1 MTGGVGY
8 NQSSVKVY
16 RVDDDGG
23 YRMQLGQTIC
33 GDATS
38 DFVQSCVDITA
49 NGMTIICG
57 VVAPYSSNDDEL
69 GYVRVFSIEGG
80 DDDLDTATWKQIGQD
95 IIGGVYSVSISENG
109 KTFAVAENLYDRNN
123 RAVCGHVRIFRL
135 EEDCGTRWEQIGN
148 VINGE
153 VFFDFLSTN
162 VGGKLVSLSA
172 DGTTVAI
179 GHPCV
184 KGSPYFYKKKCRY
197 GQVRVYQ
204 INVQG
209 LSWEQLG
216 EVIYGN
222 KVYDRFGHS
231 VNLSSNGNALA
242 IGSPGVVANGV
253 MLGCVRVFS
262 LVKGDA
268 DVGTSSWKQIG
279 GDILGEANYDFGESV
294 SLSDDGKTL
303 AVGALGPCPP
313 NYSGSGYVRV
323 YRRTDADSE
332 WAWMQLGNDI
342 DSEAAGDYMGHSV
355 SLSADGNMVAV
366 GTPHVNND
374 YGHGNSHV
382 RVFVL
387 GCVNPVDPPI
397 STCTSSTGKTIAAI
411 KTSRSFSPLH
421 LLIPTFTFFQSQPA
435 DAPLSWEQRGPKII
449 GDATGDRLGFSVA
462 LSSDGSTLVTGGVGH
477 NQNTG
482 YVKVYRV
489 DDDGGNRMQLGQT
502 IYGDATWDYF
512 GGSVDITANGMT
524 IICGS
529 PGFEGTR
536 QGYVRVFA
544 LVGGNDN
551 LDTATWKQ
559 IGQDIIV
566 DVEANDDMLGYSVSI
581 SEDGKTIAVSVNLRY
596 HPSGTAWVHV
606 RIFRLEEVG
615 GTRWEQIGNDIN
627 GQVKY
632 DGTQSQGN
640 EHVSLSAD
648 GTTVAIG
655 SPYDEFYS
663 DRSGQVRVYRINVQG
678 LSWEQLGQ
686 VIYDDNPGNRF
697 GQSVNLS
704 HDGNALAISS
714 PGDVRANGVMLG
726 YVRVFSLVEVDG
738 IAGTGC
744 WQQIGGDINGEVNS
758 YWFGVSVSLSD
769 DAKTLA
775 VGGRLYPKTL
785 AVGDRFDMVLGH
797 VRVYRRMSADP
808 ELGWMQLGYDIIGEP
823 VFTGPSVSL
832 SADGN
837 MVAVG
842 SSYYVNDDNYG
853 SGHVRVFVLG

>member
-1 MTGGVGY
+1 VTGGEGY
-8 NQSSVKVY
+8 DQSSGYVKVY

-23 YRMQLGQTIC
+23 NRMQLGQAIC

-38 DFVQSCVDITA
+38 DYVLSCVDITA

-57 VVAPYSSNDDEL
+57 IVAPYSSNDYQL

-80 DDDLDTATWKQIGQD
+80 DDDHKATWKQIGQD
-95 IIGGVYSVSISENG
+95 IIGCVYSVSISKNG
-109 KTFAVAENLYDRNN
+109 KTFAVAGNLYNRNN
-123 RAVCGHVRIFRL
+123 RVVCGHVRIFRL

-148 VINGE
+148 GINGD
-153 VFFDFLSTN
+153 VFDLFSPN

-179 GHPCV
+179 GYPYF
-184 KGSPYFYKKKCRY
+184 GSPYVDENGGRKWRY

-222 KVYDRFGHS
+222 KRYDRFGQS
-231 VNLSSNGNALA
+231 VNLSPNGNALA
-242 IGSPGVVANGV
+242 IGSPGGEQ
-253 MLGCVRVFS
+253 GCVRVFS
-262 LVKGDA
+262 LVEGDA

-279 GDILGEANYDFGESV
+279 GDILGEANYDFGQSV
-294 SLSDDGKTL
+294 SLSDDGNTL
-303 AVGALGPCPP
+303 AVGAQGHCTSIL
-313 NYSGSGYVRV
+313 SGSGYVRV
-323 YRRTDADSE
+323 YRRTDADSD
-332 WAWMQLGNDI
+332 WMQLGNDI
-342 DSEAAGDYMGHSV
+342 DSEAAGDYLGHSV

-366 GTPHVNND
+366 GTPMVNND

-397 STCTSSTGKTIAAI
+397 TTCTSSTGKTIAAI
-411 KTSRSFSPLH
+411 NTSRSFSPLH
-421 LLIPTFTFFQSQPA
+421 LLIPKLTFFQSQPA
-435 DAPLSWEQRGPKII
+435 DTPLSWEQKGPKII
-449 GDATGDRLGFSVA
+449 GDATGDWLGFSVA
-462 LSSDGSTLVTGGVGH
+462 LSSDGSTLVTGGGGH
-477 NQNTG
+477 NQDTG

-489 DDDGGNRMQLGQT
+489 DDDGGNRMQIGQT
-502 IYGDATWDYF
+502 IYGDATGDYF
-512 GGSVDITANGMT
+512 GSSVDITANGMT

-529 PGFEGTR
+529 PGFYGT
-536 QGYVRVFA
+536 QKGYVRVFA

-559 IGQDIIV
+559 IGEDIIV
-566 DVEANDDMLGYSVSI
+566 DVEANDDLLGYSVSI
-581 SEDGKTIAVSVNLRY
+581 SEDGKTIAVSVNLKY
-596 HPSGTAWVHV
+596 DTGTAWVHV

-627 GQVKY
+627 GEVVY
-632 DGTQSQGN
+632 GGPWSQGS
-640 EHVSLSAD
+640 EYVSLSAD

-655 SPYDEFYS
+655 SPYDEEYN

-714 PGDVRANGVMLG
+714 PSNENAHVVMPG
-726 YVRVFSLVEVDG
+726 YVKVFSLVEVDG

-744 WQQIGGDINGEVNS
+744 WQQIGAVINGEVNS
-758 YWFGVSVSLSD
+758 NWFGISVSLSD

-775 VGGRLYPKTL
+775 VGGRQYQ
-785 AVGDRFDMVLGH
+785 VNDRILGH

-808 ELGWMQLGYDIIGEP
+808 ELGWMQLGHDIIGEP
-823 VFTGPSVSL
+823 VYKGPSVSL

-842 SSYYVNDDNYG
+842 SSYYANDVNYG